1 MKRLL
6 ILLTFGLAA
15 LPGLVLADVK
25 VVGRLG
31 QTLET
36 TAIYQSA
43 SNRSRVYYRPKA
55 FEYLV
60 VRPKDGATYVPV
72 VMSNGATGYIH
83 KSKVAV
89 LPYNCTVP
97 AAQSRGTAPSRG
109 DSDARAKIANY
120 SLEFVGTPYK
130 WGGNDIR
137 RGIDC
142 SAFVQQLYGKIGI
155 DLPRTAA
162 EQALVGQKI
171 TNVQDLRAGDRL
183 YFWDKKRGKIGH
195 TGIYLG
201 NGYFSHS
208 STNNKGVAT
217 DDLTNPK
224 WRNMLVAARR

>member
-6 ILLTFGLAA
+6 ILLTFGLLA

-31 QTLET
+31 QTLEA

-43 SNRSRVYYRPKA
+43 SSRSRVYYRPKA

-97 AAQSRGTAPSRG
+97 AARSRGTAPSRG

-155 DLPRTAA
+155 NLPRTAA

-171 TNVQDLRAGDRL
+171 TNVEDLRAGDRL